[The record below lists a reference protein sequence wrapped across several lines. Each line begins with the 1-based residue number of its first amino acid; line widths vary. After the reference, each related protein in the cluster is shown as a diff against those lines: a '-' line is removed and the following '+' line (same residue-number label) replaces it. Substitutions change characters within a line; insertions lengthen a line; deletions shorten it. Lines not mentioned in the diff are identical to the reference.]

1 MKMIGKLQLTAS
13 TRIVSMKGHGMV
25 WYGIL
30 EVLQKFSFKKSK
42 IFLKNFTHSCAPP
55 IQQNKFCFNLIW
67 T

>member
-1 MKMIGKLQLTAS
+1 MIGKLQLTAS
-13 TRIVSMKGHGMV
+13 MNCIYERTWYGMV

-30 EVLQKFSFKKSK
+30 EALQKFSFKKSK

-67 T
+67 I